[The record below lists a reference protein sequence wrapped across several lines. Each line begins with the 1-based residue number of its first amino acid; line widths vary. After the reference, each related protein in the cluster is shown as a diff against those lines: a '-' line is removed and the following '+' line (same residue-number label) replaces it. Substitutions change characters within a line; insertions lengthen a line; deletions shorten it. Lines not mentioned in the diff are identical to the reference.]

1 MSTFQMPKSAQQSN
15 LAYVVEVTPQLAEMW
30 LQRNF
35 FNRKIN
41 EETVERLCRAML
53 AGHWRLTHQGIAFDR
68 YGVLVDGQQR
78 LEAVRRS
85 GKTVRML
92 VFADQTLANHEA
104 IDCGKVRTNLD
115 VIRLEQRDS
124 RITTK
129 HLSTLRAMLAG
140 RFCSR
145 LNLSSKEINGHY
157 RQHYSAVQFAVDQL
171 APAWSRQIDDP
182 TVRGVM
188 ARAYYTVNETKLTT
202 FCSWLCTPHKQPAII
217 KELAD
222 WLVKLPDHRETTRR
236 EIYKRTGY
244 SLLAFARER
253 EFVSIPFAAKE
264 LFSLN

>member
-1 MSTFQMPKSAQQSN
+1 MSTFQIPKSAQQSQ
-15 LAYVVEVTPQLAEMW
+15 LVYTVDVTPQLAEAW
-30 LQRNF
+30 LKRNF

-41 EETVERLCRAML
+41 EETVERLRRAIL

-85 GKTVRML
+85 GKTVKMMI
-92 VFADQTLANHEA
+92 FIDQTLANHEA
-104 IDCGKVRTNLD
+104 IDCGKMRTNLD

-140 RFCSR
+140 RQCSR
-145 LNLSSKEINGHY
+145 LNLSSKEINVQY
-157 RQHYSAVQFAVDQL
+157 RHHYSAVQFAVDQL
-171 APAWSRQIDDP
+171 DPAWSRRIDDP
-182 TVRGVM
+182 TVRGVI
-188 ARAYYTVNETKLTT
+188 ARAYYNVNETKLTT
-202 FCSWLCTPHKQPAII
+202 FCAWLCTPHKQPAII

-222 WLVKLPDHRETTRR
+222 WLAKLPDRREATRQ
-236 EIYKRTGY
+236 EIYKRTEY
-244 SLLAFARER
+244 SLLAYARER